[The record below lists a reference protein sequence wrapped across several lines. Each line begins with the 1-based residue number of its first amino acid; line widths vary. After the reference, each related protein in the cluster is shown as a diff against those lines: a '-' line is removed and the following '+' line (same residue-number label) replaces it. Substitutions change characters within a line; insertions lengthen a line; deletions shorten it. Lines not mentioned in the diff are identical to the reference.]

1 MKITAEL
8 ELEQWNFLLEVLS
21 LTDKP
26 TISATAINMLKPQL
40 DEQFKKNS
48 EASQI
53 VDNKIGG

>member
-53 VDNKIGG
+53 VDKKIGG